1 MNKFLPVIIIS
12 ALIFLGKYGLD
23 TFNNKKNLDIVC
35 TKNMDI
41 RTPEGRYCKKQE
53 IQIISF
59 SDSFPIEGISIGES
73 LLKYYSKTFIENNF
87 TNLYPNSDNKFL
99 TLLIRNLKVSSPYEY
114 VQVMYKKNDPKFI
127 VHSIDGMFD
136 FKDVNECYLI
146 QNELEEDFDVK
157 FKDGTK
163 KTEVLKMFK
172 LDESDTS
179 KVNQIRYEFKEFI
192 IAIDCYHFS
201 DASGMPNGLNV
212 SSTTHE
218 LKEWLSQPN

>member
-1 MNKFLPVIIIS
+1 MNKFLPVIIIT

-59 SDSFPIEGISIGES
+59 SDNFPIEGISIGES
-73 LLKYYSKTFIENNF
+73 LLKYYSKTFIKNNF
-87 TNLYPNSDNKFL
+87 TNLYPNLDNKFL
-99 TLLIRNLKVSSPYEY
+99 TVLIRNLKVSSPYEY
-114 VQVMYKKNDPKFI
+114 IQVMYKKNDPKFI
-127 VHSIDGMFD
+127 VHSIDGMVD

-163 KTEVLKMFK
+163 KTEVIKMFK

-179 KVNQIRYEFKEFI
+179 KVNQIRYEFKESI

-212 SSTTHE
+212 SSTTYE

>member
-1 MNKFLPVIIIS
+1 MDKFLPIIIITT
-12 ALIFLGKYGLD
+12 LIFLGKYGLD

-73 LLKYYSKTFIENNF
+73 LLKYYSKTFIKNNF

-99 TLLIRNLKVSSPYEY
+99 TVLIRNLKVSSPYEY
-114 VQVMYKKNDPKFI
+114 IQVMYKKDDPKFI
-127 VHSIDGMFD
+127 VHSIDGMVD

-163 KTEVLKMFK
+163 KTEVLKIFE

-179 KVNQIRYEFKEFI
+179 KVKQIRYDFKEFI
-192 IAIDCYHFS
+192 IAISCYHFS
-201 DASGMPNGLNV
+201 DDAGMPNGLNV
-212 SSTTHE
+212 SSTTYE
-218 LKEWLSQPN
+218 LKEWLLQN

>member
-99 TLLIRNLKVSSPYEY
+99 TVLIRNLKVSSPYEY
-114 VQVMYKKNDPKFI
+114 IQVMYKKDDPKFI
-127 VHSIDGMFD
+127 VHSIDGMVD

-192 IAIDCYHFS
+192 IVIDCYHFS

>member
-41 RTPEGRYCKKQE
+41 SSPEGRYCKKQE

-114 VQVMYKKNDPKFI
+114 VQVMYKKMI
-127 VHSIDGMFD
+127 
-136 FKDVNECYLI
+136 
-146 QNELEEDFDVK
+146 
-157 FKDGTK
+157 
-163 KTEVLKMFK
+163 
-172 LDESDTS
+172 
-179 KVNQIRYEFKEFI
+179 
-192 IAIDCYHFS
+192 
-201 DASGMPNGLNV
+201 LN
-212 SSTTHE
+212 
-218 LKEWLSQPN
+218 L